1 MMTKKLF
8 EDFTE
13 VSEKEWKQKIQV
25 DLKGAAYE
33 SLIFHT
39 DEGIDVKPF
48 YHQENF
54 TKNHAPANPTNWY
67 ITEQFV
73 INSKTTSQQLLE
85 SLKKGAE
92 ALWLI
97 IPSSEIN
104 LSNLLTEI
112 DLEKTPIFL
121 DFQFLSPETPLQL
134 REFLKD
140 KKHQVSVSIDI
151 VGHLSATGNWFSNQQ
166 EDFKILDNFILLN
179 NIVSTTIS
187 IDTSIYQNAGAN
199 IVQQL
204 AYALSH
210 VNEYLNYLNKKS
222 PEQLK
227 DFKPTFKVATGSNYF
242 FEIAKLKAL
251 RQIYASLAKVYQISE
266 EINILAY
273 PTKRNKTIYDY
284 NVNMLRTTTES
295 MSAILGGANW
305 VCNVAYDEIYHHDND
320 FGRRIARN
328 QLLVL
333 KKESY
338 FDKVANASEGSYY
351 IEEITTQ
358 LAEKALDI
366 FKDIEKAGGWITS
379 LIEGTIQRKIKEQ
392 ANKEEAQF
400 NKVEK
405 ILVGTNKYQNMEDK
419 MKGDLEKDPF
429 LLKESRKTL
438 IIPIIQK
445 RLAEKNEQER
455 LKKE

>member
-25 DLKGAAYE
+25 DLKGAPYE

-39 DEGIDVKPF
+39 EEGIDVKPF
-48 YHQENF
+48 YHQESF
-54 TKNHAPANPTNWY
+54 TKSYAPANPANWD

-73 INSKTTSQQLLE
+73 VNKETTSQQLLE
-85 SLKKGAE
+85 SLQKGAE
-92 ALWLI
+92 ALWLVI
-97 IPSSEIN
+97 SSSDIDFYN
-104 LSNLLTEI
+104 LFTEI

-121 DFQFLSPETPLQL
+121 DFQFLSKETPLQL
-134 REFLKD
+134 SEFLKG
-140 KKHQVSVSIDI
+140 KKHQISVGIDM
-151 VGHLSATGNWFSNQQ
+151 VGHLSATGNWFTNQQ
-166 EDFKILDNFILLN
+166 EDFKILDKFIQLN
-179 NIVSTTIS
+179 NSISTTIS
-187 IDTSIYQNAGAN
+187 VDTSIYQNAGAN
-199 IVQQL
+199 MVQQL
-204 AYALSH
+204 AYALAH
-210 VNEYLNYLNKKS
+210 VNEYLNYINKNS

-227 DFKPTFKVATGSNYF
+227 NFQPTFKVATGSNYF

-251 RQIYASLAKVYQISE
+251 RQLYASLAKVYQISE
-266 EINILAY
+266 EINILAF

-295 MSAILGGANW
+295 MSAILGGADW
-305 VCNVAYDEIYHHDND
+305 VCNVAYDEIYHKDND

-333 KKESY
+333 KNESY

-351 IEEITTQ
+351 IEEITAQ

-379 LIEGTIQRKIKEQ
+379 LIEGTIQRKIKES
-392 ANKEEAQF
+392 ADKEEAQF
-400 NKVEK
+400 NKAEK

-419 MKGDLEKDPF
+419 MKGDLERDPF
-429 LLKESRKTL
+429 LQKESRKTL

-445 RLAEKNEQER
+445 RLAEKSEQER